1 MSSAEEGAPVQE
13 EEAGQ
18 VSTDPQG
25 TGQEEGTMEGH
36 EEGTMEGANGELHGS
51 EDAGDGKGVDENE
64 NGNDDAV
71 DAGGNDSVAAEHED
85 AGGNDSV
92 AAEAEATTAEVAYTH
107 THTHTHK
114 RAHTSARARVCHAFL
129 HVCIPKTRTNM
140 HLRSP
145 QKAGEGVGEAE
156 PAGVQGR
163 LDSSRGAESGREPE
177 YGGRFLQKVR
187 QGG

>member
-1 MSSAEEGAPVQE
+1 MSSAEDGAPAQE

-36 EEGTMEGANGELHGS
+36 EEGTMEGANGELHGP
-51 EDAGDGKGVDENE
+51 EDAGDGKEVDENE

-71 DAGGNDSVAAEHED
+71 DAGGDDSVAAEHED

-129 HVCIPKTRTNM
+129 HVCIQKTHEYAFTFTPKKT
-140 HLRSP
+140 
-145 QKAGEGVGEAE
+145 GEGVGEAQ
-156 PAGVQGR
+156 P
-163 LDSSRGAESGREPE
+163 P
-177 YGGRFLQKVR
+177 
-187 QGG
+187 